1 MTRWLIQRTF
11 MPIRQLPLVPVEQL
25 HDEFAT
31 QEFVVLYKHSPL
43 CGLCD
48 IAIAEVNAFV
58 DANPDVPVWMVDV
71 ISQRPMSQ
79 RLAEMLDVEH
89 ESPQV
94 IIVRHGESVWN
105 GSHRRVTRARLEEAV
120 AATSGQR

>member
-1 MTRWLIQRTF
+1 MT
-11 MPIRQLPLVPVEQL
+11 IRQLPLFPDEQL
-25 HDEFAT
+25 REEFAT
-31 QEFVVLYKHSPL
+31 QELVVLYKHSPL

-58 DANPDVPVWMVDV
+58 DANPGVPVWMVDV

-79 RLAEMLDVEH
+79 RLATMLHVEH

-94 IIVRHGESVWN
+94 IMVRRGEPVWN
-105 GSHRRVTRARLEEAV
+105 GSHRRVTRTRLEEAV
-120 AATSGQR
+120 AATANQC